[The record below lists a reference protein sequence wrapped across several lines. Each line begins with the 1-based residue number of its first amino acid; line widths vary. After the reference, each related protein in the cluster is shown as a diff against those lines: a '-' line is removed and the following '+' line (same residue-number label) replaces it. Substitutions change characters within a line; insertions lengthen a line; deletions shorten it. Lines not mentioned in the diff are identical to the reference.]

1 MLKSKN
7 KDSFDP
13 LEFIQGMIT
22 DPKDPGYVTIKELDV
37 YEVLDKHPTTTFHQR
52 KKVMDKIQRKYDKM
66 VKTKRIQ
73 NEMRVDLSNIY
84 SNVAAL
90 ERQSVNATHEI
101 SELTE
106 AQNPLL
112 KEFLKI

>member
-37 YEVLDKHPTTTFHQR
+37 YEVLDKHPTTTFH
-52 KKVMDKIQRKYDKM
+52 
-66 VKTKRIQ
+66 
-73 NEMRVDLSNIY
+73 
-84 SNVAAL
+84 
-90 ERQSVNATHEI
+90 
-101 SELTE
+101 
-106 AQNPLL
+106 
-112 KEFLKI
+112 